1 MATLTR
7 VYTQTAA
14 GNTTALAKRKM
25 EDVNK
30 RLGQLFERLNQ
41 NDISAQ
47 ACDKL
52 LHLCGG
58 AFALSSSVLNC
69 PDLTSPGLAA
79 LDANDF
85 GKAGEMQVALT
96 SEDWEENSTWII
108 AIKRLMDT
116 AKGVAR

>member
-58 AFALSSSVLNC
+58 AFATALPTPCYVLFRS
-69 PDLTSPGLAA
+69 DRRFGWQRWMRTTS
-79 LDANDF
+79 
-85 GKAGEMQVALT
+85 
-96 SEDWEENSTWII
+96 
-108 AIKRLMDT
+108 
-116 AKGVAR
+116 ARRARCRWR

>member
-1 MATLTR
+1 MTR

-58 AFALSSSVLNC
+58 AFATAL
-69 PDLTSPGLAA
+69 PPSPCRT
-79 LDANDF
+79 
-85 GKAGEMQVALT
+85 VP
-96 SEDWEENSTWII
+96 I
-108 AIKRLMDT
+108 
-116 AKGVAR
+116 

>member
-1 MATLTR
+1 MHG
-7 VYTQTAA
+7 TAA
-14 GNTTALAKRKM
+14 IP
-25 EDVNK
+25 VP
-30 RLGQLFERLNQ
+30 
-41 NDISAQ
+41 
-47 ACDKL
+47 
-52 LHLCGG
+52 
-58 AFALSSSVLNC
+58 NC
-69 PDLTSPGLAA
+69 SDLTSLLWLAA

>member
-1 MATLTR
+1 
-7 VYTQTAA
+7 
-14 GNTTALAKRKM
+14 M

-52 LHLCGG
+52 LHLCSG
-58 AFALSSSVLNC
+58 AFATALPSNAPSVLNC

>member
-1 MATLTR
+1 MRQAPAPLQR
-7 VYTQTAA
+7 CVCHC
-14 GNTTALAKRKM
+14 TALKRPVRV
-25 EDVNK
+25 E
-30 RLGQLFERLNQ
+30 
-41 NDISAQ
+41 
-47 ACDKL
+47 
-52 LHLCGG
+52 
-58 AFALSSSVLNC
+58 LS
-69 PDLTSPGLAA
+69 DLTSPGLAA

>member
-1 MATLTR
+1 MPLW
-7 VYTQTAA
+7 
-14 GNTTALAKRKM
+14 
-25 EDVNK
+25 
-30 RLGQLFERLNQ
+30 
-41 NDISAQ
+41 
-47 ACDKL
+47 
-52 LHLCGG
+52 
-58 AFALSSSVLNC
+58 
-69 PDLTSPGLAA
+69 LAA